1 MHSRK
6 NKLGL
11 AIETVVFAGTCIG
24 NLLIG
29 AGALLLIGNKIV
41 GAPFIVLGVLVL
53 VPTYYGI
60 RTASNSEGALIANP
74 VPMFLAVV
82 HERSR
87 TSV

>member
-1 MHSRK
+1 MRSVK

-11 AIETVVFAGTCIG
+11 ATELSAFAGTCLG
-24 NLLIG
+24 NMLVG
-29 AGALLLIGNKIV
+29 AGIFILISQN
-41 GAPFIVLGVLVL
+41 VLGALIIALGIAAL

-60 RTASNSEGALIANP
+60 RPAKSSDSALIMNP

-82 HERSR
+82 HERSK

>member
-1 MHSRK
+1 MRSVK

-11 AIETVVFAGTCIG
+11 ATELSAFAGTCTG
-24 NLLIG
+24 NFLVG
-29 AGALLLIGNKIV
+29 AGIFLLV
-41 GAPFIVLGVLVL
+41 SQSVLGVPFLVLGLAAL

-60 RTASNSEGALIANP
+60 RPAKSSEDALIANP

-82 HERSR
+82 HERSK